1 MTDATS
7 PRPLHVL
14 WDVDGTL
21 LLNGPRAGSMYHRAI
36 ELAAGEALED
46 RTVHAHGKTDGQII
60 WETLDLYGLP
70 ASLHAAV
77 REQLEGMSR
86 VEHYGAGRREVPVGV
101 PRLVAD
107 VAGRGWVNALLTGN
121 SPLRA
126 RYKLDGAGL
135 DVDLFDWDAS
145 FFGHE
150 ARIRSDLT
158 RRAAEALAG
167 APVVIIGDTPAD
179 GVAAEAAGFPFV
191 AVATGAY
198 DVAQLQEPEAHA
210 AVVVADLGSGHDEV
224 MAYLDGLAGR

>member
-1 MTDATS
+1 MTDAPAS
-7 PRPLHVL
+7 RPLHVL

-36 ELAAGEALED
+36 ELAAGEELED

-77 REQLEGMSR
+77 RERLEGMSR

-121 SPLRA
+121 
-126 RYKLDGAGL
+126 
-135 DVDLFDWDAS
+135 
-145 FFGHE
+145 
-150 ARIRSDLT
+150 
-158 RRAAEALAG
+158 
-167 APVVIIGDTPAD
+167 
-179 GVAAEAAGFPFV
+179 
-191 AVATGAY
+191 
-198 DVAQLQEPEAHA
+198 
-210 AVVVADLGSGHDEV
+210 
-224 MAYLDGLAGR
+224 

>member
-1 MTDATS
+1 MTDS
-7 PRPLHVL
+7 PSSRPLHVL

-21 LLNGPRAGSMYHRAI
+21 LLNSPRSGSMYHRAI
-36 ELAAGEALED
+36 ELAAGESLED

-60 WETLDLYGLP
+60 WDTLAVYGLP
-70 ASLHAAV
+70 ESLHPSV
-77 REQLEGMSR
+77 RGHLEELSR

-101 PRLVAD
+101 PELVAD
-107 VAGRGWVNALLTGN
+107 VAARGWTNALLTGN

-135 DVDLFDWDAS
+135 DVGLFDWDAS

-158 RRAAEALAG
+158 RRAAAALTG
-167 APVVIIGDTPAD
+167 LPVVIIGDTPAD

-198 DVAQLQEPEAHA
+198 GVERLRAPDAHA
-210 AVVVADLGSGHDEV
+210 AIVVPDVAAGRDEV
-224 MAYLDGLAGR
+224 MAYLDGLAAR

>member
-1 MTDATS
+1 MTDAPS

-21 LLNGPRAGSMYHRAI
+21 LLNSPRSGSMYHRAI
-36 ELAAGEALED
+36 ELAAGASFED

-60 WETLDLYGLP
+60 WETLDVYGLP
-70 ASLHAAV
+70 ESLHPAV
-77 REQLEGMSR
+77 RAELEGMSR
-86 VEHYGAGRREVPVGV
+86 IEHYGAGRREVPVGV

-107 VAGRGWVNALLTGN
+107 VADRGWVNALLTGN

-145 FFGHE
+145 FFGDE

-158 RRAAEALAG
+158 RRAAAALAG
-167 APVVIIGDTPAD
+167 VPVVIIGDTPAD

-191 AVATGAY
+191 AVSTGAY
-198 DVAQLQEPEAHA
+198 DVAQLRQPDAHA
-210 AVVVADLGSGHDEV
+210 AIVVEDLASGHDEV
-224 MAYLDGLAGR
+224 MAYLDGLVAP